1 MQEVIE
7 KVDKAMKII
16 DANVDFGWG
25 DKSPLKRDVESI
37 KTNKVD
43 NKEHAR
49 VKERIER
56 LE

>member
-7 KVDKAMKII
+7 KIDKAMKII